1 MEISVKT
8 IQHLAH
14 LSRLQINE
22 TQAAQYQTDMQRMVS
37 FIEQLQEVNTD
48 GVEPLLMLSDSSATL
63 REDQLHKSLTAA
75 DALKNAPSHDHQYF
89 KVPTVIKK

>member
-14 LSRLQINE
+14 LSRLQISE
-22 TQAAQYQTDMQRMVS
+22 EQVAQYQSDMQRMVA
-37 FIEQLQEVNTD
+37 FIEKLQELDTN
-48 GVEPLLMLSDSSATL
+48 GVAPLRIMANSNNAL
-63 REDQLHKSLTAA
+63 RADLVTQSFTASE
-75 DALKNAPSHDHQYF
+75 ALKNAPSHDQQYF

>member
-14 LSRLQINE
+14 LSRLQISE
-22 TQAAQYQTDMQRMVS
+22 EQVAQYQSDMQRMVA
-37 FIEQLQEVNTD
+37 FIEKLQALDTNEVA
-48 GVEPLLMLSDSSATL
+48 PLRMMSNSSNAFRADEIT
-63 REDQLHKSLTAA
+63 QSLTASE
-75 DALKNAPSHDHQYF
+75 ALKNAPAHNQQYF

>member
-22 TQAAQYQTDMQRMVS
+22 TQAAQYQTDMQKMVS

-48 GVEPLLMLSDSSATL
+48 GVEPLLMLSDAS
-63 REDQLHKSLTAA
+63 TA
-75 DALKNAPSHDHQYF
+75 F
-89 KVPTVIKK
+89 

>member
-22 TQAAQYQTDMQRMVS
+22 TQALQYQTDMQRMVS
-37 FIEQLQEVNTD
+37 FIEQLQEVDTN
-48 GVEPLLMLSDSSATL
+48 GVEPLLMLSDASTAL
-63 REDQLHKSLTAA
+63 REDQIQESLSAA
-75 DALKNAPSHDHQYF
+75 DALKNAPYHDQEYF

>member
-22 TQAAQYQTDMQRMVS
+22 TQAAQYKTDMQRMVS

-48 GVEPLLMLSDSSATL
+48 GVEPLLMLSDANTAL
-63 REDQLHKSLTAA
+63 RADQLNESLSAA

>member
-22 TQAAQYQTDMQRMVS
+22 TQAAQYQTDMQKMVS

-48 GVEPLLMLSDSSATL
+48 GVEPLLMLSNL
-63 REDQLHKSLTAA
+63 YKPWLTVSNTA
-75 DALKNAPSHDHQYF
+75 
-89 KVPTVIKK
+89 

>member
-22 TQAAQYQTDMQRMVS
+22 TQALQYQTDMQRMVS

-48 GVEPLLMLSDSSATL
+48 GVEPLLMLSDASTAL
-63 REDQLHKSLTAA
+63 REDQIQESLSAA
-75 DALKNAPSHDHQYF
+75 DALKNAPSHDQHYF

>member
-22 TQAAQYQTDMQRMVS
+22 TQAAQYQTDMQKMVS

-48 GVEPLLMLSDSSATL
+48 GVEPLLMLSDASTAL
-63 REDQLHKSLTAA
+63 RADQLNESLSAA

>member
-14 LSRLQINE
+14 LSRLEISDEQVANY
-22 TQAAQYQTDMQRMVS
+22 QADMQRMVT
-37 FIEQLQEVNTD
+37 FIQQLQALDTN
-48 GVEPLLMLSDSSATL
+48 GVAPLRIMADSNNAF
-63 REDQLHKSLTAA
+63 RADQITNSLTAK
-75 DALKNAPSHDHQYF
+75 DALKNAPSHDQHYF

>member
-14 LSRLQINE
+14 LSRLQISE
-22 TQAAQYQTDMQRMVS
+22 EQVAQYQSDMQRMVT
-37 FIEQLQEVNTD
+37 FIEKLQELDTNEVA
-48 GVEPLLMLSDSSATL
+48 PLRLMANSNNAFRADLVT
-63 REDQLHKSLTAA
+63 QSLTASE
-75 DALKNAPSHDHQYF
+75 ALKNAPSHDQQYF